1 MWEAKIANLGKV
13 RYVFEVQHKG
23 SIDSLLINLLKAKKD
38 PTVQKLIVV
47 TDLKQIEEISKR
59 IADMPESFR
68 ESLKF
73 WQDTSVEQAHKNLE
87 ELIDIIKNLE
97 LVE

>member
-1 MWEAKIANLGKV
+1 M
-13 RYVFEVQHKG
+13 
-23 SIDSLLINLLKAKKD
+23 LINLLKAKKD

-47 TDLKQIEEISKR
+47 TDLKQIEQFRKR

-73 WQDTSVEQAHKNLE
+73 WQDTSVEQAHSNLE
-87 ELIDIIKNLE
+87 ELIDIIRALG

>member
-1 MWEAKIANLGKV
+1 MTI
-13 RYVFEVQHKG
+13 
-23 SIDSLLINLLKAKKD
+23 IDRQVK
-38 PTVQKLIVV
+38 
-47 TDLKQIEEISKR
+47 
-59 IADMPESFR
+59 

-73 WQDTSVEQAHKNLE
+73 WQGTSVEQAHKNLE